1 MTTPFSD
8 LVSMMRGFQE
18 SRALLSAIELDLFT
32 AVGSG
37 ETAAGVA
44 AKVRTDPRATEMLL
58 NSIAALGALS
68 KNAGVFHN
76 TPETARFLCEGSP
89 ENQRW
94 AMLHTVNMWRSWN
107 TLTEAVRAGT
117 SVIQPVTET
126 PDSNRTRAFIAAM
139 HRNAATTAAHVVEV
153 VGADGVTR
161 LLDVGGGSGAY
172 SIAFA
177 AASPTLHA
185 DIFDLPSVVGITQQH
200 IGEAG
205 LAGRVKTRTGDL
217 RTDDFGAGYDL
228 VLLSAI
234 AHMLSEAENQDLFR
248 RCRAALNP
256 GGRLVIRD
264 FLLNDDKTAPRPAA
278 LFALNML
285 VATRSGSSY
294 SEGEYRD
301 WLVAAGFHTIDR
313 PEPGGDLLVGRT
325 PTSAA

>member
-1 MTTPFSD
+1 MATPFND
-8 LVSMMRGFQE
+8 LVLMMRGFQE

-44 AKVRTDPRATEMLL
+44 AKLGTDARATEMLL
-58 NSIAALGALS
+58 NSIVSLGALS
-68 KNAGVFHN
+68 KSAGVFHN
-76 TPETARFLCEGSP
+76 TSETARFLCEDSP

-107 TLTEAVRAGT
+107 TLTDAVRAGT
-117 SVIQPVTET
+117 SVMPPVTET

-153 VGADGVTR
+153 VGTEGVAR
-161 LLDVGGGSGAY
+161 LLDVGGGSGGY

-177 AASPTLHA
+177 AASPALHA
-185 DIFDLPSVVGITQQH
+185 DVFDLPSVVGITQEH
-200 IGEAG
+200 IDEGG
-205 LAGRVKTRTGDL
+205 LTDRVKTRTGDL
-217 RTDDFGAGYDL
+217 RTDDFGSGYDL

-234 AHMLSEAENQDLFR
+234 AHMLSEAENQDLLR

-264 FLLNDDKTAPRPAA
+264 FLLNADKTEPRLAA

-285 VATRSGSSY
+285 VATRAGSSY
-294 SEGEYRD
+294 SEDEYRH
-301 WLVAAGFHTIDR
+301 WLTEAGFTAVTR
-313 PEPGGDLLVGRT
+313 PDPSGDLLIATR
-325 PTSAA
+325 